1 MARRVATSDTIKES
15 AQKAVPEM
23 QNVSSVVQTTVV
35 QTTEVQKLVVQTTVV
50 QKLVVQ
56 TTVDQTKVVQKTV
69 VQTIVVQTIVVQII
83 VVQTTV
89 VPRNIQKGSELKLFL
104 FDWQGVLEDQ
114 RAQEK
119 IENQTS

>member
-23 QNVSSVVQTTVV
+23 QNVSSVVQTT
-35 QTTEVQKLVVQTTVV
+35 
-50 QKLVVQ
+50 
-56 TTVDQTKVVQKTV
+56 
-69 VQTIVVQTIVVQII
+69 VVQTIVVQII

>member
-35 QTTEVQKLVVQTTVV
+35 QTTVV

-69 VQTIVVQTIVVQII
+69 VQTIVVQTIVVQIIVVQII